1 MEDFDRLKAQK
12 DEILDRERRAPSLL
26 PCPFCG
32 GEAALLD
39 LGDADSFY
47 VHCKD
52 CEIQQIANYR
62 PHVAARRWNERKA
75 PKGQGG

>member
-1 MEDFDRLKAQK
+1 MTETISVL
-12 DEILDRERRAPSLL
+12 S

-32 GEAALLD
+32 GEPEMQN

-52 CEIQQIANYR
+52 CEVQQIASYR
-62 PHVAARRWNERKA
+62 PHVAARRWNQRQLLRE
-75 PKGQGG
+75 